1 MFVCMKYSVAAHLNG
16 KYRFVGAKFLSV
28 HRGLKLISSIFK
40 MLLLSFFIKV
50 AIAQNSKVPN
60 SNIDY
65 IDPTIGNV
73 GQLLLPTRPTVQLP
87 NQLIRFTPQRMDFL
101 DDQISTFPLTIV
113 SHRQGQVFS
122 LKPAIGAITDKSWT
136 AKMTYDH
143 DLEINRPWYYSTY
156 LVDVEVKVDFTA
168 GKKTGF
174 YRFSF
179 PDVKDKAILFGV
191 YNGGRS
197 SFGFLSAT
205 EISGMETY
213 RGDIKVYMYGVFS
226 VAGTPGIAMKDTLL
240 HQRSIEGEAV
250 KAYISF
256 PASTREV
263 EFKYAISYI
272 SPEQAKRN
280 YDKELGKRN
289 FQSVLD
295 AGKLAWS
302 KVMSQI
308 KVEGGTEGQK
318 RSFYTALYRCYER
331 MVDITEDSSYYSGFD
346 KKIHN
351 DARTFYVDD
360 WSWDTYLAQHPLRTI
375 LNPSMEEDMLHSYV
389 RMYEQSG
396 WMPTFPVLYGDHVCM
411 NAFHSSISFLDAY
424 RKGLKRFDIDKAY
437 DGMRKNATEATM
449 LPWRNGVKTVLDDFY
464 HQKGYFPAIATGA
477 KETVLEVHSFE
488 KRQAVAVTLG
498 NSYDDWAL
506 GQLGKDLGKKD
517 AGIFQSRG
525 YNYKNLWNSEK
536 QFFLP
541 KDDKGNWIDIDPK
554 FDGGMGGREF
564 YDENNG
570 YTFLWQVQQDIPGLK
585 KLMGGSDAFEA
596 RLDQLFRE
604 PLGRSKYEFWSK
616 FPDATGL
623 VGQYSMGNE
632 PSFHIPYLYNYT
644 KSPWKTQKRI
654 RFLLD
659 AWFKDNIYG
668 IPGDEDGGGMSAFVV
683 FSSMGFYPVTPGLP
697 VYTIGSPLF
706 SEVTIDLHNKKQF
719 RLTANKCSVVNKY
732 IQSAKLNGKLLS
744 TPWFTHDRLISGGH
758 LELEMG
764 PIPNKKWGIP
774 ADVNDIF
781 ITYW

>member
-1 MFVCMKYSVAAHLNG
+1 MVYSS
-16 KYRFVGAKFLSV
+16 GATLMGNSLSSNV
-28 HRGLKLISSIFK
+28 KLFSCSLFPKIANVSLT
-40 MLLLSFFIKV
+40 LLLFANLINVANAQGRKV
-50 AIAQNSKVPN
+50 TV

-73 GQLLLPTRPTVQLP
+73 GQLLEPTRPIVQLP
-87 NQLIRFTPQRMDFL
+87 NQLIRFTPQRKDFL
-101 DDQISTFPLTIV
+101 DDQISSFPLTIV
-113 SHRQGQVFS
+113 SHRHGQVFS
-122 LKPAIGAITDKSWT
+122 LKPSIGAITDKSWK
-136 AKMTYDH
+136 AKMSYDH
-143 DLEINRPWYYSTY
+143 NLEINRPWYYSTY
-156 LVDVEVKVDFTA
+156 LVDDAVKVEFTA

-179 PDVKDKAILFGV
+179 PDVKSKSILFSP
-191 YNGGRS
+191 YNGGTS
-197 SFGFLSAT
+197 SFNFLSST
-205 EISGMETY
+205 EFSGMETY
-213 RGDIKVYMYGVFS
+213 RGDIKVFMYGVFS
-226 VAGTPGIAMKDTLL
+226 VAGTPGVVNKDKLL
-240 HQRSIEGEAV
+240 QVSSVEGESV
-250 KAYISF
+250 KAFIIF
-256 PASTREV
+256 PQTTREV

-272 SPEQAKRN
+272 SLEQAKKN
-280 YDKELGKRN
+280 YKTEIATKS

-295 AGKLAWS
+295 IGKKTWS
-302 KVMSQI
+302 SVMSQI
-308 KVEGGTEGQK
+308 NVEGGTEGQK
-318 RSFYTALYRCYER
+318 RTFYTALYRCYER
-331 MVDITEDSSYYSGFD
+331 MVDISEDSLYYSGFD

-351 DARTFYVDD
+351 ENRTFYVDD
-360 WSWDTYLAQHPLRTI
+360 WVWDTYLALHPLRTI

-396 WMPTFPVLYGDHVCM
+396 WMPTFPVLYGDHVSM
-411 NAFHSSISFLDAY
+411 NAFHSTITFLDAY
-424 RKGLKRFDIDKAY
+424 RKGLKRFDIEKAY
-437 DGMRKNATEATM
+437 QGMRKNAMEATM
-449 LPWRNGVKTVLDDFY
+449 LPWRNGEKCTLDDFY
-464 HQKGYFPAIATGA
+464 HKNGYFPALPINA
-477 KETVLEVHSFE
+477 KETVPEVHVFE

-506 GQLGKDLGKKD
+506 GQLGKDLGKPD

-525 YNYKNLWNSEK
+525 NNYKNLWNKEK

-554 FDGGMGGREF
+554 FDGGMGGRDF

-570 YTFLWQVQQDIPGLK
+570 YTFLWQVQQDIPGLIH
-585 KLMGGSDAFEA
+585 LMGGTEAFEA

-604 PLGRSKYEFWSK
+604 PLGRPKYEFWSK

-632 PSFHIPYLYNYT
+632 PSFHIPYLYNFT
-644 KSPWKTQKRI
+644 TSPWKTQKRI

-706 SEVTIDLHNKKQF
+706 SKLTIALPNKRQF
-719 RLTANKCSVVNKY
+719 RLTANNCSIVNKY
-732 IQSAKLNGKLLS
+732 IQSATLNGKSLN
-744 TPWFTHDRLISGGH
+744 TPWFTHEQLTSGGH

-764 PIPNKKWGIP
+764 PIPNKQWGIGEDLIKTLTP
-774 ADVNDIF
+774 SK
-781 ITYW
+781 

>member
-1 MFVCMKYSVAAHLNG
+1 MLVCMKFLVAAHLNG
-16 KYRFVGAKFLSV
+16 KYLFVGAKILSV
-28 HRGLKLISSIFK
+28 YRGLKFTGTLLKI
-40 MLLLSFFIKV
+40 LLLSAFVNV
-50 AIAQNSKVPN
+50 ANAQGSKVPF
-60 SNIDY
+60 SNINY

-87 NQLIRFTPQRMDFL
+87 NQLIRFTPQRADFL
-101 DDQISTFPLTIV
+101 DDQISTFPLTVV

-122 LKPAIGAITDKSWT
+122 LKPAIGEITSKSWT

-143 DLEINRPWYYSTY
+143 DLEINKPWYYSTY
-156 LVDVEVKVDFTA
+156 LVDDEVKVDFTV

-179 PDVKDKAILFGV
+179 PEVKGKAILFGV
-191 YNGGRS
+191 YNGGKS
-197 SFGFLSAT
+197 SFDFLSPT
-205 EISGMETY
+205 EILGMETY
-213 RGDIKVYMYGVFS
+213 RGDIKIYMYGVFS
-226 VAGTPGIAMKDTLL
+226 VPGTPGVVTKDKLL
-240 HQRSIEGEAV
+240 PERNIEGEAV

-263 EFKYAISYI
+263 EFKYAVSYL

-280 YDKELGKRN
+280 YEKELSKTN
-289 FQSVLD
+289 FQSVLN

-331 MVDITEDSSYYSGFD
+331 MVDISEDSSYYSGFD
-346 KKIHN
+346 KQIHKDN
-351 DARTFYVDD
+351 RTFYVDD
-360 WSWDTYLAQHPLRTI
+360 WSWDTFLAQHPLRTI

-437 DGMRKNATEATM
+437 DGMLKNATEATM
-449 LPWRNGVKTVLDDFY
+449 LPWRNGAKTVLDDFY
-464 HQKGYFPAIATGA
+464 YQKGYFPALASGA

-697 VYTIGSPLF
+697 IYTIGSPLF
-706 SEVTIDLHNKKQF
+706 SKVTIDLPNKKQF
-719 RLTANKCSVVNKY
+719 QLTANKCSVVNKY

-744 TPWFTHDRLISGGH
+744 TPWFTHDQLISGGH

-764 PIPNKKWGIP
+764 PTPNKKWGITE
-774 ADVNDIF
+774 DGN
-781 ITYW
+781 